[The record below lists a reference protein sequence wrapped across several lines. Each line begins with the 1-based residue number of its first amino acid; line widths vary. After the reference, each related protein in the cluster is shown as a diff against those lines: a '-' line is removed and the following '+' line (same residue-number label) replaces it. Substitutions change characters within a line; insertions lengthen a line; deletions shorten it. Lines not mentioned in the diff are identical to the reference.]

1 MIKRKPGDYGVPLCA
16 AEKYAIV
23 MLREANPE
31 MSYRD
36 IADRLNLLYR
46 DYNSGSRTRAVV
58 IRLLNNRKNR
68 KMIGTFYV

>member
-1 MIKRKPGDYGVPLCA
+1 
-16 AEKYAIV
+16 
-23 MLREANPE
+23 MLREVNPE

-46 DYNSGSRTRAVV
+46 DYNNGSRTRAVV